1 MTANRKIIH
10 VDMDCFYAQVEMRD
24 RPELK
29 NVPLAI
35 GGRPGTRS
43 VLCTSNYIARTF
55 GVKSAMPTDFAVK
68 LCPKLVVLPPNFAKY
83 QEASDIIHG
92 IFWKYSSLVESVSLD
107 EAYIDVTGA
116 TNATE
121 IGRQIRADVFAATG
135 LTCSVGIAPN
145 KFLAKIA
152 SDWKKP
158 NGLFAI
164 PPQDVEKFII
174 DLPVKLIPGVG
185 KKSADHLETLGIKTC
200 RDIRKTP
207 PEILTLAFGKFS
219 HDLYQFARGQDEREV
234 VSEWERK
241 SLSVEN
247 TFLKDL
253 SDFSSMQGALKEV
266 FDEMKERLQSH
277 LEDEPH
283 KKIKKIFVK
292 VKYADFKQL
301 SSEETITP
309 FDTLER
315 KLDEALNFDDYIRL
329 LRMTLLRKNAPVRLI
344 GVGVRFLTPEESSA
358 VQLSFLPL
366 CG

>member
-1 MTANRKIIH
+1 MNRKIIH

-24 RPELK
+24 RPELR

-43 VLCTSNYIARTF
+43 VLCTSNYIARQY

-68 LCPKLVVLPPNFAKY
+68 LCPKLVVLPPDFRKY
-83 QEASDIIHG
+83 QEASDIIHS
-92 IFWKYSSLVESVSLD
+92 IFWKYSSVVESVSLD
-107 EAYIDVTGA
+107 EAYLDVSGA
-116 TNATE
+116 INATE
-121 IGRQIRADVFAATG
+121 IGRKIKADILEATG

-145 KFLAKIA
+145 KFLSKIA

-158 NGLFAI
+158 NGLFVI
-164 PPQDVEKFII
+164 KPHEVEDFIV

-185 KKSADHLETLGIKTC
+185 KKSAEHLETLGIKTC
-200 RDIRKTP
+200 RDLRLTP
-207 PEILTLAFGKFS
+207 PEILSISFGKFS
-219 HDLYQFARGQDEREV
+219 QDLYQYARGIDEREI

-247 TFLKDL
+247 TFLKDIT
-253 SDFSSMQGALKEV
+253 DFQEMQKSLTEV
-266 FDEMKERLQSH
+266 FEEMKERLAEH

-283 KKIKKIFVK
+283 KKIKKVFVK

-301 SSEETITP
+301 TSEETITP
-309 FDTLER
+309 FDLSE
-315 KLDEALNFDDYIRL
+315 KELDEALAIEHYIKL
-329 LRMTLLRKNAPVRLI
+329 LRMTLLRKNAPVRLL
-344 GVGVRFLTPEESSA
+344 GVGVRFLTADESCP